1 MKKLATL
8 ITGIMLAC
16 CSTLA
21 QDKPVVA
28 IQTDAWNVLYAGVDN
43 PITIAAEGIACKDLT
58 IMVPE
63 GEANIFKGKEM
74 SSFIIRP
81 SGNKKNLTLY
91 VDAKVDGKTKRIAS
105 YKYIVKDIPG
115 PELSINGIPSGQF
128 INRQDITSKTVVIPM
143 KDPSFLLKVDPKELK
158 IVKMI
163 VSNGP
168 YEEMV
173 YGPRFNE
180 SIAAMAQ
187 KAEFGS
193 TLIIQATVMLP
204 SGNTTNVEAIYFLGG
219 RSIYDIPV
227 YDKNGKPILDA
238 HGEQVYIK
246 KMPSDEDED

>member
-58 IMVPE
+58 IIVPE
-63 GEANIFKGKEM
+63 GEANISKGKEM

-81 SGNKKNLTLY
+81 SGNKKDLTLHVY
-91 VDAKVDGKTKRIAS
+91 AKVDGKTKCIAS
-105 YKYIVKDIPG
+105 RKYIVRDIPDPG
-115 PELSINGIPSGQF
+115 LFIYGIRPGQF

-143 KDPSFLLKVDPKELK
+143 KDPSFFLKVDPKELK

>member
-58 IMVPE
+58 IVPE
-63 GEANIFKGKEM
+63 GDANISKGKEM

-81 SGNKKNLTLY
+81 SGNKKDLTLH

-105 YKYIVKDIPG
+105 HKYIVKDIPD
-115 PELSINGIPSGQF
+115 PELFINGIHPGQF
-128 INRQDITSKTVVIPM
+128 INRQEITSKTVVTPM
-143 KDPSFLLKVDPKELK
+143 KGPNFLLEVDPKEIK

-180 SIAAMAQ
+180 SIAALAQ
-187 KAEFGS
+187 KAEPGS

-204 SGNTTNVEAIYFLGG
+204 SGNTTKVEAFYILGG

-238 HGEQVYIK
+238 YGEQVYIK
-246 KMPSDEDED
+246 KTPSNEDED